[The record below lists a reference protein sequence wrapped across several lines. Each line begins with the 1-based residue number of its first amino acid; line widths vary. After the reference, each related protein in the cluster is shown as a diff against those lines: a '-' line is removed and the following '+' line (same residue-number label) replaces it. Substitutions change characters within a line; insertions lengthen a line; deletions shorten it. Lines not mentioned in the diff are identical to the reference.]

1 MNKTVYLGLSIV
13 KLSKILMYQF
23 SYDDVKPKYGK
34 KAKLCYM
41 DTYSVIAYMIYT
53 KILQKMLKRDLIL
66 QIMNQNTIPLRD
78 HCLKKKIKK

>member
-23 SYDDVKPKYGK
+23 SYDDAKPKYGK

-41 DTYSVIAYMIYT
+41 DTYSVIAYMIYI

-66 QIMNQNTIPLRD
+66 QIMN
-78 HCLKKKIKK
+78 